1 MIINYPTYSYNNSNA
16 TYISLN
22 ISSNEPYN
30 DDNNTIPLI
39 NLNRTTIEY
48 TEDEESELN
57 QIIITHNDSNSSSIN
72 FYQVDDINIS
82 EDFDTIIYKL
92 TINVNDKQNIY
103 KQQYIDDYYEEL
115 LDQLYIY
122 VYDYRDKR
130 NQYNDIVNEMS
141 RINENLTHLTAIDN
155 VDLITNDDIKNQI
168 AELNKRYE
176 EYKTTLEV
184 LKQDII
190 NIISNIKK
198 LKNVL

>member
-82 EDFDTIIYKL
+82 EDFDVIIYKL